1 MMQTIGR
8 HFISLLCA
16 CLLACIS
23 LAAPAFSETEAM
35 KRGPVTNLPIPR
47 YVSLKAAKANVR
59 RGPSLTHRIDWI
71 FKRRD
76 MPLMVTAEH
85 GHWRRVQDI
94 DGAGGWV
101 HYSLL
106 SGSRT
111 VIVMADMLPLNARAE
126 PDTPMVAQLELGVIA
141 HLQKCGLDWCRVSAG
156 GYKGWVQ
163 KGNIWGVGA
172 TEIRD

>member
-1 MMQTIGR
+1 MRSYGR
-8 HFISLLCA
+8 HLVSMFCA
-16 CLLACIS
+16 VALAIGLS
-23 LAAPAFSETEAM
+23 AAPSFAEGEGLR
-35 KRGPVTNLPIPR
+35 RGPVTNLPLPR
-47 YVSLKAAKANVR
+47 YVSLKATKANVR

-76 MPLMVTAEH
+76 MPLVVTAEH

-111 VIVMADMLPLNARAE
+111 VIVTADMLPLNMRAE
-126 PDTPMVAQLELGVIA
+126 PDTPMVAQLELGVVA
-141 HLQKCGLDWCRVSAG
+141 HLQKCGQDWCRISTG

-163 KGNIWGVGA
+163 KTNIWGVGA
-172 TEIRD
+172 DEIRD